1 MATLILFIMFCIVIT
16 YSNYKNFTEE
26 ATETAVDNIGSMM
39 EVLNN
44 NFELTLRD
52 IDYVTALISN
62 KVSTN
67 MNGCVIDYL
76 IMDDSDS
83 AKLIQ
88 YRREVQDYLISMCSF
103 KSYLQGMAIYD
114 FNGRSVSYGI
124 TTTASEI
131 VEQDWYKS
139 LQDEKIDIMFS
150 PPHYYTKTR
159 NSPKSSQV
167 FSIIRPVQH
176 NGKTIGFVV
185 ADIKSSLLDDTFN
198 INSINGYSIYVADNE
213 TGEIIYQPDN
223 TLTLPSKMN
232 VNYSNN
238 INDYNFCE
246 INDRQYLTVSQT
258 SSFTPWTVI
267 GIVPQDDI
275 ISGFVVVRNRMMG
288 LVGIYGAIFIALI
301 LITTNF
307 ITRDLRRLSLAV
319 ESIDSNNMVL
329 NLNIKSQDEVGLLYQ
344 QIQSMLLRI
353 EGLIGNIKKT
363 EKEKRKS
370 EIKMLQSQIN
380 PHFLYNT
387 LNTIKILASMQGI
400 SNIQTVCN
408 ALSNILHLNLD
419 IRKFISVSEE
429 MEYLTNYLQIQEY
442 RYAGKVTYH
451 FSVDENV
458 KDCLIPK
465 LLIQPIV
472 ENALQH
478 GIAPLEYTGR
488 LQIIAYQEEHNLK
501 IIVKDNGKSFDET
514 LIANHHYCGTES
526 NHIGLSNI
534 YTRLKLLFG
543 NESDLLIFSESG
555 LYTIIEVTLPIIRD
569 GEEVAYD

>member
-1 MATLILFIMFCIVIT
+1 MFCIVNT
-16 YSNYKNFTEE
+16 YSNYKNFTDE
-26 ATETAVDNIGSMM
+26 ATETAVDNISSMM
-39 EVLNN
+39 DVLNN

-76 IMDDSDS
+76 LMDDSDS

-131 VEQDWYKS
+131 IEQDWYKS
-139 LQDEKIDIMFS
+139 LQDERIDIMFS

-198 INSINGYSIYVADNE
+198 INSINGYTIYVADNE

-223 TLTLPSKMN
+223 TLTLPSKRELHYIN
-232 VNYSNN
+232 DV
-238 INDYNFCE
+238 NDYNFYK
-246 INDRQYLTVSQT
+246 INNKNYLTVTQT
-258 SSFTPWTVI
+258 SNFTPWTVI

-301 LITTNF
+301 LITTHF

-319 ESIDSNNMVL
+319 ESIDSNNMNL
-329 NLNIKSQDEVGLLYQ
+329 NLIIKSQDEVGLLYQ
-344 QIQSMLLRI
+344 QIQSMLIRI
-353 EGLIGNIKKT
+353 EGLIENIKKT

-370 EIKMLQSQIN
+370 EIKMLQTQIN

-400 SNIQTVCN
+400 TNIQTVCN

-429 MEYLTNYLQIQEY
+429 MEYLMNYLQIQEY
-442 RYAGKVTYH
+442 RYAGKITYH

-458 KDCLIPK
+458 KECFIPK

-488 LQIIAYQEEHNLK
+488 LQILAYQEEHYLK

-514 LIANHHYCGTES
+514 LIVDHHYCGTES
-526 NHIGLSNI
+526 NHIGLTNI

-543 NESDLLIFSESG
+543 DESDLLIFSESG
-555 LYTIIEVTLPIIRD
+555 LYTIVEVTLPIIRAGD
-569 GEEVAYD
+569 EVAYD